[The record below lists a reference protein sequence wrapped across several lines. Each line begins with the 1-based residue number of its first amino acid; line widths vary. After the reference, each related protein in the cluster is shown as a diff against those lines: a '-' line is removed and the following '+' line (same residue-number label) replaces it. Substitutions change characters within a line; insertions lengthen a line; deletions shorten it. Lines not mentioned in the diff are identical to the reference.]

1 MQNDNIDE
9 IIDGIKSQKSKKGAE
24 KFLKNKLSPE
34 QSKKLSDV
42 LSDENALKN
51 LLSSDRAKE
60 LFKKLGGKDATFL
73 SLSISSGLIG
83 DLLSSISP
91 EDMERLKNVASSLMS
106 QSGSEP
112 SSAPKEQGAGG
123 NRNAPNA
130 DVSSLF
136 GGDMAK
142 TLMTV
147 ATQMNKEDDN
157 TRFISALRPLLSEDR
172 RKKADEAM
180 KFLKLMEMLP
190 LLKGFFNV

>member
-1 MQNDNIDE
+1 MDN
-9 IIDGIKSQKSKKGAE
+9 
-24 KFLKNKLSPE
+24 
-34 QSKKLSDV
+34 
-42 LSDENALKN
+42 
-51 LLSSDRAKE
+51 
-60 LFKKLGGKDATFL
+60 
-73 SLSISSGLIG
+73 IG

-130 DVSSLF
+130 DISSLF

-172 RKKADEAM
+172 RKKADETM

>member
-1 MQNDNIDE
+1 MDN
-9 IIDGIKSQKSKKGAE
+9 
-24 KFLKNKLSPE
+24 
-34 QSKKLSDV
+34 
-42 LSDENALKN
+42 
-51 LLSSDRAKE
+51 
-60 LFKKLGGKDATFL
+60 
-73 SLSISSGLIG
+73 IG

-112 SSAPKEQGAGG
+112 SSAQKEQGAGG
-123 NRNAPNA
+123 NRNAPNT
-130 DVSSLF
+130 DISSLF
-136 GGDMAK
+136 GGDMTK

-180 KFLKLMEMLP
+180 KFFKADGNASVV
-190 LLKGFFNV
+190 KGVF

>member
-1 MQNDNIDE
+1 MDN
-9 IIDGIKSQKSKKGAE
+9 
-24 KFLKNKLSPE
+24 
-34 QSKKLSDV
+34 
-42 LSDENALKN
+42 
-51 LLSSDRAKE
+51 
-60 LFKKLGGKDATFL
+60 
-73 SLSISSGLIG
+73 IG

-136 GGDMAK
+136 GGDMTK

-180 KFLKLMEMLP
+180 KF
-190 LLKGFFNV
+190 

>member
-1 MQNDNIDE
+1 MDN
-9 IIDGIKSQKSKKGAE
+9 
-24 KFLKNKLSPE
+24 
-34 QSKKLSDV
+34 
-42 LSDENALKN
+42 
-51 LLSSDRAKE
+51 
-60 LFKKLGGKDATFL
+60 
-73 SLSISSGLIG
+73 IG

-91 EDMERLKNVASSLMS
+91 EDMERLKNVASS
-106 QSGSEP
+106 
-112 SSAPKEQGAGG
+112 APKEQGAGG

-130 DVSSLF
+130 DISSLF

>member
-1 MQNDNIDE
+1 MDN
-9 IIDGIKSQKSKKGAE
+9 
-24 KFLKNKLSPE
+24 
-34 QSKKLSDV
+34 
-42 LSDENALKN
+42 
-51 LLSSDRAKE
+51 
-60 LFKKLGGKDATFL
+60 
-73 SLSISSGLIG
+73 IG

-130 DVSSLF
+130 DISSLF

-157 TRFISALRPLLSEDR
+157 TRFISALSEDR

>member
-1 MQNDNIDE
+1 
-9 IIDGIKSQKSKKGAE
+9 
-24 KFLKNKLSPE
+24 
-34 QSKKLSDV
+34 
-42 LSDENALKN
+42 
-51 LLSSDRAKE
+51 
-60 LFKKLGGKDATFL
+60 
-73 SLSISSGLIG
+73 
-83 DLLSSISP
+83 
-91 EDMERLKNVASSLMS
+91 MS

-130 DVSSLF
+130 DISSLF

-147 ATQMNKEDDN
+147 ATQRIKRTNN
-157 TRFISALRPLLSEDR
+157 TRFISALRPLLSEEHR

>member
-1 MQNDNIDE
+1 MDN
-9 IIDGIKSQKSKKGAE
+9 
-24 KFLKNKLSPE
+24 
-34 QSKKLSDV
+34 
-42 LSDENALKN
+42 
-51 LLSSDRAKE
+51 
-60 LFKKLGGKDATFL
+60 
-73 SLSISSGLIG
+73 IG

-106 QSGSEP
+106 QSGSE
-112 SSAPKEQGAGG
+112 SSSVQKEKGG
-123 NRNAPNA
+123 GSRNAPNA
-130 DVSSLF
+130 DISSLF
-136 GGDMAK
+136 GDDMTK

-190 LLKGFFNV
+190 LLKGFFNI

>member
-1 MQNDNIDE
+1 MDN
-9 IIDGIKSQKSKKGAE
+9 
-24 KFLKNKLSPE
+24 
-34 QSKKLSDV
+34 
-42 LSDENALKN
+42 
-51 LLSSDRAKE
+51 
-60 LFKKLGGKDATFL
+60 
-73 SLSISSGLIG
+73 IG

-130 DVSSLF
+130 DISSLF
-136 GGDMAK
+136 GGDMTK
-142 TLMTV
+142 
-147 ATQMNKEDDN
+147 TQMNKEDDN

>member
-1 MQNDNIDE
+1 MDN
-9 IIDGIKSQKSKKGAE
+9 
-24 KFLKNKLSPE
+24 
-34 QSKKLSDV
+34 
-42 LSDENALKN
+42 
-51 LLSSDRAKE
+51 
-60 LFKKLGGKDATFL
+60 
-73 SLSISSGLIG
+73 IG

-136 GGDMAK
+136 GDNMAK

-157 TRFISALRPLLSEDR
+157 TRFISALRPLAERGQAQKS
-172 RKKADEAM
+172 
-180 KFLKLMEMLP
+180 
-190 LLKGFFNV
+190 G

>member
-1 MQNDNIDE
+1 MDN
-9 IIDGIKSQKSKKGAE
+9 
-24 KFLKNKLSPE
+24 
-34 QSKKLSDV
+34 
-42 LSDENALKN
+42 
-51 LLSSDRAKE
+51 
-60 LFKKLGGKDATFL
+60 
-73 SLSISSGLIG
+73 IG

-136 GGDMAK
+136 GGDMTK

-190 LLKGFFNV
+190 LLKGFFNVWKITAIPSLRRCRTEPWREFAPCSSAQAKPSQEKTRYKKKNQSPTRTPNRTHTRSRII

>member
-51 LLSSDRAKE
+51 LLSSERRGIKHTERTILMDN
-60 LFKKLGGKDATFL
+60 
-73 SLSISSGLIG
+73 IS

-130 DVSSLF
+130 DISSLF

>member
-1 MQNDNIDE
+1 MDN
-9 IIDGIKSQKSKKGAE
+9 
-24 KFLKNKLSPE
+24 
-34 QSKKLSDV
+34 
-42 LSDENALKN
+42 
-51 LLSSDRAKE
+51 
-60 LFKKLGGKDATFL
+60 
-73 SLSISSGLIG
+73 IG
-83 DLLSSISP
+83 DLLSSISL
-91 EDMERLKNVASSLMS
+91 EDMERLKNVASNLMS

-130 DVSSLF
+130 DISSLF
-136 GGDMAK
+136 GVDMAK